1 MTSKL
6 RFLFDV
12 YLQANGVWQFK
23 QFCGSLVQM
32 MCGRRGARLDD
43 HARLQV
49 EPWTVGRQ
57 CVRRVHAAG
66 SEDTDVSPQKL
77 ERSQHDPCTTFRK
90 NPLSHKVDICAAQR
104 EVG

>member
-32 MCGRRGARLDD
+32 MCGRRGARLDVMR
-43 HARLQV
+43 ASKSNLGRLV
-49 EPWTVGRQ
+49 DNLYAVYMLLVPKTRM
-57 CVRRVHAAG
+57 CRR
-66 SEDTDVSPQKL
+66 
-77 ERSQHDPCTTFRK
+77 RS
-90 NPLSHKVDICAAQR
+90 
-104 EVG
+104 